1 MTEPKTEPATQ
12 TARALIT
19 LDDVRR
25 NPEVAVFVHKAD
37 HNLEVLGYTEHAER
51 HAMIVAT
58 TARKILLDLDRPAR
72 NAELAAIAGYL
83 HDVGNAITRL
93 DHGIAAALI
102 ARDLLS
108 QMGMPVEEY
117 VEVMAAIGNHEEQY
131 GEAIS
136 DISAALIL
144 GDKSDVNRDRVRNP
158 DPHTFDIHDRVN
170 LASQNA
176 AVTVDAAAR
185 TITLSLDIDT
195 TVSHVMEYFEIFLS
209 RMLMCRRAAAFLGC
223 EFALVINGTHLL

>member
-1 MTEPKTEPATQ
+1 MTKTAD
-12 TARALIT
+12 TAKNPIT

-51 HAMIVAT
+51 HAGIVAT
-58 TARKILLDLDRPAR
+58 TARDILLDLHRPAR
-72 NAELAAIAGYL
+72 TAELAAIAGYL
-83 HDVGNAITRL
+83 HDVGNAISRL
-93 DHGIAAALI
+93 DHGIAAALM
-102 ARDLLS
+102 ARDLLRH
-108 QMGMPVEEY
+108 MGMPVEEY
-117 VEVMAAIGNHEEQY
+117 AEVMAAVGNHEEQY

-136 DISAALIL
+136 DIAAALIL

-176 AVTVDAAAR
+176 AVKVDAAAR
-185 TITLSLDIDT
+185 TISLSLDIDT
-195 TVSHVMEYFEIFLS
+195 TVSQVMEYFEIFLS

-223 EFALVINGTHLL
+223 DFTLVINGTRLL

>member
-1 MTEPKTEPATQ
+1 MSEQPKTVVV
-12 TARALIT
+12 T
-19 LDDVRR
+19 LDDVRH
-25 NPEVAVFVHKAD
+25 NPEVRVFVGKAD

-51 HAMIVAT
+51 HATIVAT
-58 TARKILLDLDRPAR
+58 TARNILLDLGRPAR
-72 NAELAAIAGYL
+72 MAELAAIAGYL
-83 HDVGNAITRL
+83 HDVGNAISRL

-102 ARDLLS
+102 ARDLLIH
-108 QMGMPVEEY
+108 MRMPVEEY
-117 VEVMAAIGNHEEQY
+117 AEVMAAIGNHEEQY

-136 DISAALIL
+136 DIAAALII
-144 GDKSDVNRDRVRNP
+144 GDKSDVNRERVRNP

-176 AVTVDAAAR
+176 AVTVDCEAH

-195 TVSHVMEYFEIFLS
+195 TVSQVMEYFEIFLS

-223 EFALVINGTHLL
+223 DFTLVINGTRLL

>member
-1 MTEPKTEPATQ
+1 MTDT
-12 TARALIT
+12 RIALIT

-25 NPEVAVFVHKAD
+25 NPEVAVFVSKAD

-51 HAMIVAT
+51 HATIVAR
-58 TARKILLDLDRPAR
+58 TARNILLDLGRPER
-72 NAELAAIAGYL
+72 TAELAAIAGYL
-83 HDVGNAITRL
+83 HDVGNAISRL

-102 ARDLLS
+102 SRDLLS
-108 QMGMPVEEY
+108 RMGMPVEEY
-117 VEVMAAIGNHEEQY
+117 AEVMAAIGNHEEQY

-136 DISAALIL
+136 DIAAALIL

-170 LASQNA
+170 LATQNA
-176 AVTVDAAAR
+176 TVTVDAEAH

-195 TVSHVMEYFEIFLS
+195 SVSQVMEYFEIFLS

-223 EFALVINGTHLL
+223 DFSLVINGTRLL

>member
-1 MTEPKTEPATQ
+1 MTETTN
-12 TARALIT
+12 TLVT

-25 NPEVAVFVHKAD
+25 NAEVAVLVRKAD
-37 HNLEVLGYTEHAER
+37 HNLEVLGYTEHSER
-51 HAMIVAT
+51 HATIVAT
-58 TARKILLDLDRPAR
+58 TARNILLDLGRPER
-72 NAELAAIAGYL
+72 TAELAA
-83 HDVGNAITRL
+83 
-93 DHGIAAALI
+93 
-102 ARDLLS
+102 
-108 QMGMPVEEY
+108 
-117 VEVMAAIGNHEEQY
+117 GNHEEQY

-136 DISAALIL
+136 DIAAALIL

-176 AVTVDAAAR
+176 AVTVDPGAR

-195 TVSHVMEYFEIFLS
+195 TVSQVMEYFEIFLS

-223 EFALVINGTHLL
+223 AFSLVINGTRLL

>member
-1 MTEPKTEPATQ
+1 M
-12 TARALIT
+12 
-19 LDDVRR
+19 
-25 NPEVAVFVHKAD
+25 
-37 HNLEVLGYTEHAER
+37 
-51 HAMIVAT
+51 
-58 TARKILLDLDRPAR
+58 
-72 NAELAAIAGYL
+72 
-83 HDVGNAITRL
+83 GNAITRL

-136 DISAALIL
+136 DIAAALIL

-195 TVSHVMEYFEIFLS
+195 TVSQVMEYFEIFLS
-209 RMLMCRRAAAFLGC
+209 RMLMCRRAAAFLDC
-223 EFALVINGTHLL
+223 EFALVINGTRLL